1 MHAPTRNYHSSA
13 VRYHDY
19 CYFNTDLHACVF
31 THTLES
37 NLDPNA
43 DEERNDNADASVCH
57 CRARAGLPEPTRLSI
72 RRNEEMSWGGPT
84 GPT

>member
-19 CYFNTDLHACVF
+19 CYFNADLHACVF

-43 DEERNDNADASVCH
+43 DEERNGNAD
-57 CRARAGLPEPTRLSI
+57 GLLHKKEDGVFYYLFL
-72 RRNEEMSWGGPT
+72 ELYMH
-84 GPT
+84 